1 MIPTWLAN
9 LLCYIAGPM
18 LVIVIVSLVLTKL
31 LDTL

>member
-31 LDTL
+31 LEMP